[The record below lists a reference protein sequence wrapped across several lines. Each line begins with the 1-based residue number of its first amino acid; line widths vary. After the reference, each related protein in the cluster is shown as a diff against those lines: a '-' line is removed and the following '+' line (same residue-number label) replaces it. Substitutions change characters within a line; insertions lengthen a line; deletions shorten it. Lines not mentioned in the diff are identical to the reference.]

1 MVSTCSSDELGDADA
16 VSVPQE
22 RPVTMDYVGVKPPEL
37 NVPLIELE
45 TNGGVV
51 VDLYNESS
59 LRAVVLDERGLTF
72 KFLWRKSR
80 ELVVGFSAIRNLRVE
95 QPSDWA
101 PEESAQIEHLLIR
114 PEGPWPGVVF
124 KAGGLDFEFDCGQL
138 CVGWGND

>member
-1 MVSTCSSDELGDADA
+1 
-16 VSVPQE
+16 
-22 RPVTMDYVGVKPPEL
+22 MDYVGVKPPEL

-45 TNGGVV
+45 TSGGVV

-114 PEGPWPGVVF
+114 PEGPWPEVVF

-138 CVGWGND
+138 SVGLGNE